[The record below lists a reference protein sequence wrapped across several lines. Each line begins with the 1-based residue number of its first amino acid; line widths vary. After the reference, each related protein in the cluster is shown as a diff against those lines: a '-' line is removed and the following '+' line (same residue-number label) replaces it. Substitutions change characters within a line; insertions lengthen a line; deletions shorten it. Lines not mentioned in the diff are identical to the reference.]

1 MGKNGFGKFALGAAI
16 GAGLGLLFAPKS
28 GEENRKELKAKLDEL
43 LEQLKGV
50 KAEDVKDY
58 FEMKVAE
65 IKKDLAELDKEKIL
79 EVAKENASN
88 LNCNVTFLQSDMWDN
103 VNDKYDVII
112 SNPPYIR
119 NDEEIEDV
127 VRDNEPHL
135 ALYGGVDGLDLYRK
149 IRKDL
154 LNHVNDRFLVAFEI
168 GDQQKDDVKRLFSDI
183 PNTQIITKKDLSN
196 RDRMVFII
204 K

>member
-79 EVAKENASN
+79 EVAKEKGE
-88 LNCNVTFLQSDMWDN
+88 LVK
-103 VNDKYDVII
+103 DKV
-112 SNPPYIR
+112 
-119 NDEEIEDV
+119 DE
-127 VRDNEPHL
+127 L
-135 ALYGGVDGLDLYRK
+135 AVQAK
-149 IRKDL
+149 EKATPAVEKTI
-154 LNHVNDRFLVAFEI
+154 
-168 GDQQKDDVKRLFSDI
+168 SDI
-183 PNTQIITKKDLSN
+183 REKVIDFLKTTTKNLEKQS
-196 RDRMVFII
+196 
-204 K
+204 KESKK